1 MPKILSSVTAAILIA
16 GIIPNSGFGASD
28 PQTQPAV
35 WTPKETQ
42 LVSMAFTTHYSCDGF
57 RDKVQAIL
65 LDLGARKEDLKVREA
80 GCSAPEGRPSPA
92 ARVSIKMSVLTPATD
107 AANASVVPAHWKT
120 VELRGNGSRYLDP
133 GDCELV
139 DQVRQQV
146 LALFTT
152 RNVDATITCTP
163 HQLSPTGPVLKVDVL
178 SAAPEKNALA
188 DR

>member
-1 MPKILSSVTAAILIA
+1 MRKLLKAITAAIAIA
-16 GIIPNSGFGASD
+16 GVVPNSGFGATD

-42 LVSMAFTTHYSCDGF
+42 FVSMGFTTLYSCDGL

-65 LDLGARKEDLKVREA
+65 LDLGARKDDLKVREY
-80 GCSAPEGRPSPA
+80 GCSAPEGRPSRVA
-92 ARVSIKMSVLTPATD
+92 GVSIKMSVLTPATD
-107 AANASVVPAHWKT
+107 AQSPSVVPAYWKT

-146 LALFTT
+146 LPLFTT
-152 RNVDATITCTP
+152 RNVEADIHCTP
-163 HQLSPTGPVLKVDVL
+163 HQLSPTGPVLKVEVL
-178 SAAPEKNALA
+178 SPAPEKKAVA
-188 DR
+188 ER